1 MTRDEVIA
9 MAREAG
15 FRTGHIDLTI
25 GDPVPFIAPAS
36 GTSCIVEVQRFA
48 ALVATAEREACAIA
62 CEVHAAAVINDGKQ
76 SAFAIAHECASA
88 IRARGSSIPL

>member
-15 FRTGHIDLTI
+15 IDEL
-25 GDPVPFIAPAS
+25 S
-36 GTSCIVEVQRFA
+36 GWRDSGKAESYYEAWPEQLEHFA